1 MGNGTLVDIITGGGY
16 IQYISKFKIYIQK
29 VIHVRGSSSP
39 NDEPLWKVVTVQE
52 KKKRSNFQEPVIL
65 LIYGSNS

>member
-16 IQYISKFKIYIQK
+16 IQYISKFKIYTQK

-39 NDEPLWKVVTVQE
+39 NDEPLWKVVTV
-52 KKKRSNFQEPVIL
+52 
-65 LIYGSNS
+65 